1 MNWNILDVQFRI
13 SKDDC
18 DNRKNF
24 SINFEVHEPGPHF
37 SCLISLVL
45 PPTQLI
51 RLEKKIDPPYSIYA
65 CGPFSVTIW
74 KKTK

>member
-51 RLEKKIDPPYSIYA
+51 RLEKKN
-65 CGPFSVTIW
+65 
-74 KKTK
+74 